1 MSALAVSGDS
11 KEGHAL
17 NLNLNL
23 NLKLYRWNT
32 EMESSLRFRD
42 CGDARAKSTI
52 GLKTNP

>member
-11 KEGHAL
+11 KEGHA
-17 NLNLNL
+17 L

>member
-11 KEGHAL
+11 KEGHA
-17 NLNLNL
+17 LNL